1 MTINKHAAT
10 RRITRIARPI
20 GTVGIGL
27 CVALASAVCAS
38 AEEKQTEAEIKA
50 GCKEANGRYETSSGP
65 KGRLSTCSYKTI
77 DGTTWIDVY
86 VDGTYT
92 NTLNEAKSE
101 IPTPPPVLNPGLA
114 PPRFG

>member
-1 MTINKHAAT
+1 MTTNKHAAT
-10 RRITRIARPI
+10 RRIARVARA
-20 GTVGIGL
+20 VGAVCIGL
-27 CVALASAVCAS
+27 CIALASAVGAS

-65 KGRLSTCSYKTI
+65 KGRVSTCSYKTI

-92 NTLNEAKSE
+92 NTLNEAKPE
-101 IPTPPPVLNPGLA
+101 IPTPPQVSNSDLA